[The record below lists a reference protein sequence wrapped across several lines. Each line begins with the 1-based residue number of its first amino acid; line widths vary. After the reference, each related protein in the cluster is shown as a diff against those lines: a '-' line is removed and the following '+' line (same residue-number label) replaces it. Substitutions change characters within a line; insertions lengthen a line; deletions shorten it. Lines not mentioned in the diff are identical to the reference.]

1 LNAKTK
7 YILLILG
14 ISAFG
19 LSIYNKYNAYTETS
33 FNPVELEYAKVFL
46 GIGILCVGL
55 YYFNKNWRNLM
66 TKIMIGAFGICLV
79 LNLYLIAQIYESK
92 QIQNRLSEYHEM
104 DCEKITDRF
113 KADLKNKEIKY
124 FSGGFVGSGNLSKN
138 VKQYGIENFELG
150 CQVYDNLECY
160 NKLVRNYLKD
170 KKNININELYE

>member
-1 LNAKTK
+1 MNARTK

-33 FNPVELEYAKVFL
+33 FNPVELEYAKVFF
-46 GIGILCVGL
+46 GIGIFCVGL

-66 TKIMIGAFGICLV
+66 TKIMIGAFGICLI

-92 QIQNRLSEYHEM
+92 QIQNRLSEYYEL

-113 KADLKNKEIKY
+113 KADLKNNEIKY
-124 FSGGFVGSGNLSKN
+124 FSGGLVGSGNLSENIK
-138 VKQYGIENFELG
+138 KYGIENFELG
-150 CQVYDNLECY
+150 CQVYTNLNCY
-160 NKLVRNYLKD
+160 NELVSNYLKD
-170 KKNININELYE
+170 QKNININELYE